1 MKVRR
6 ILLLLLATV
15 LLFSC
20 SCQKQ
25 PSDSMDS
32 SDVELLEQPEP
43 QRMAYRLGETAYADG
58 VVYIVFGTSYTKSQ
72 VYAIDCNSEDFVAY
86 TPCFDPVCSHW
97 DRSVCSIATSK
108 LSGGTDLFTA
118 FLYNGEP
125 TLVLYNPIDTCIS
138 MPYSNTKVNL
148 LSEDFVTLEKNDY
161 SEANKKY
168 KEWFKS
174 ESKPKRSELLV
185 YGDYLY
191 YVELKNG
198 VRTQYRISLLGGEP
212 ERVFEEDNII
222 IRTIIN
228 DRFYGIR
235 YDIEPDSTDDIIAR
249 EDTYYFRS
257 DMNYEN
263 VEALPEILDFFALQ
277 GDVNFT
283 PKANAILDA
292 DADYLY
298 VTKGMKVWAV
308 SDSDIYAEPILLSDM
323 SGKLPDKVLTAGDP
337 TTVYIDGVIYCISNT
352 EHYNRSLLDSNG
364 LTTSPIQWYESSK
377 LYSFDIRTGESRAWD
392 VWDQNHL
399 ITAIWYADDKYVYAK
414 GRYVHSDNRGIQG
427 VTIRLTLDTMR
438 YEVILPDRFWEY
450 SAETTS
456 E

>member
-1 MKVRR
+1 MKVRNV
-6 ILLLLLATV
+6 LLLVLATV
-15 LLFSC
+15 LLFNC
-20 SCQKQ
+20 SCQKPQ
-25 PSDSMDS
+25 SGQESS
-32 SDVELLEQPEP
+32 SDGEVVEQPEP

-72 VYAIDCNSEDFVAY
+72 VYAIDCNIEDFVAY

-97 DRSVCSIATSK
+97 DRSVCNIATSK

-148 LSEDFVTLEKNDY
+148 LCEDFVTLEKNDY

-174 ESKPKRSELLV
+174 EAKPERSEQLV
-185 YGDYLY
+185 YGDYFY

-198 VRTQYRISLLGGEP
+198 VRTQYRMSLLGGEP
-212 ERVFEEDNII
+212 ERVFKEDNII

-235 YDIEPDSTDDIIAR
+235 YDIEPDSTDDIVAR
-249 EDTYYFRS
+249 EDMYYFRS

-277 GDVNFT
+277 GDVGFT
-283 PKANAILDA
+283 PKSNAILDA
-292 DADYLY
+292 DKEFIY

-323 SGKLPDKVLTAGDP
+323 KEKIPEKILTAIDP
-337 TTVYIDGVIYCISNT
+337 TTIYIDGVIYCISNNGQ
-352 EHYNRSLLDSNG
+352 YNRDLLNDKG
-364 LTTSPIQWYESSK
+364 EPAKPTQWYESST
-377 LYSFDIRTGESRAWD
+377 LYSFDIRTGESNSWD
-392 VWDQNHL
+392 VSDQSCLVTSIFYVDGKYLYGFGKYIH
-399 ITAIWYADDKYVYAK
+399 DD
-414 GRYVHSDNRGIQG
+414 GRGIQG
-427 VTIRLTLDTMR
+427 VTMRLTLDTKK

-456 E
+456 